1 MLKNISE
8 ASNKG
13 IEIRYRMNTESWD
26 LAILLRSQDPKD
38 NNGNQLLR
46 RSKRSGSLTLSRDL
60 YGFLGTI
67 NLSSF
72 GKRRDFGDIEL
83 PAYSLVNL
91 SLTRELNKKT
101 KISFKLE
108 NMLDKEYYTA
118 ATSNAFYMSQGRSI
132 WFKLHY
138 DLGR

>member
-1 MLKNISE
+1 MPEYKYPRGV
-8 ASNKG
+8 ASAP
-13 IEIRYRMNTESWD
+13 IV
-26 LAILLRSQDPKD
+26 
-38 NNGNQLLR
+38 
-46 RSKRSGSLTLSRDL
+46 SGSLKPSSLNS
-60 YGFLGTI
+60 TI

-91 SLTRELNKKT
+91 SFTKELNKKT

-108 NMLDKEYYTA
+108 NMFDKEYYTA

>member
-1 MLKNISE
+1 VKT
-8 ASNKG
+8 K
-13 IEIRYRMNTESWD
+13 IEQAQKLHDAGMKAHSD
-26 LAILLRSQDPKD
+26 GDH
-38 NNGNQLLR
+38 
-46 RSKRSGSLTLSRDL
+46 SKSGSLTLSRDL

-91 SLTRELNKKT
+91 SFTKELNKKT